1 MARIR
6 TVKPE
11 FWTSEQ
17 VAECSP
23 TTRLLFIGLWNFC
36 DDGGNHVASLKQ
48 LKMQIFPSDDISIDQ
63 IGLMV
68 DELIKNELITQYVV
82 NNKNYWHVL
91 GWHHQKIEKPNY
103 KHPAYSESNI
113 KPFADHSP
121 TDRLPVDPVMEG
133 SLKESNVINN
143 NKQTNTREAEKN
155 DQAII
160 DNLTSEPKNFVMPFD
175 WQPNQQ
181 EFLGYCMNYGVD
193 PKKLTPDILKKF
205 IGEARANNQKHP
217 ESKWCKFLATYLKKW
232 ADNPTFEKKPNP
244 HIYQPEQQQ
253 TQPQYSDPAYKLFVP
268 LTEEQKRKTPS
279 EELEKMKSL
288 LGGFANE

>member
-63 IGLMV
+63 IGFMV

-121 TDRLPVDPVMEG
+121 TSSLPVDPVMEG
-133 SLKESNVINN
+133 SLKECNVINN
-143 NKQTNTREAEKN
+143 NKQTTREDEKN
-155 DQAII
+155 EQAII
-160 DNLTSEPKNFVMPFD
+160 DGLTSEPKNFVMPFD

-181 EFLGYCMNYGVD
+181 EFNAYCVHLGVD
-193 PKKLTPDILKKF
+193 PKKLTTDILNKF
-205 IGEARANNQKHP
+205 IADARSNQQKHN
-217 ESKWCKFLATYLKKW
+217 ESKWCKFLAAYLKKW
-232 ADNPTFEKKPNP
+232 ADNPTFEKKTNP

-253 TQPQYSDPAYKLFVP
+253 PQPQYSDPAYKLFVP
-268 LTEEQKRKTPS
+268 LTEEQKRKTPP
-279 EELEKMKSL
+279 EELEKFKAL
-288 LGGFANE
+288 LGE

>member
-1 MARIR
+1 MSIDATIWAWSASVSKSSERLVLLSLADRADENCLCYPSMERLSNDTLLDIK
-6 TVKPE
+6 TVKKVVTDLIDKGFVVDTGDRKGSTQRVRVLRLVGVSKREDKRDQKRNDSKIGMNPIL
-11 FWTSEQ
+11 
-17 VAECSP
+17 P
-23 TTRLLFIGLWNFC
+23 TNEPKNGTLNEPKIGSQNL
-36 DDGGNHVASLKQ
+36 SL
-48 LKMQIFPSDDISIDQ
+48 
-63 IGLMV
+63 
-68 DELIKNELITQYVV
+68 
-82 NNKNYWHVL
+82 
-91 GWHHQKIEKPNY
+91 
-103 KHPAYSESNI
+103 ESNN
-113 KPFADHSP
+113 
-121 TDRLPVDPVMEG
+121 
-133 SLKESNVINN
+133 ES
-143 NKQTNTREAEKN
+143 KQTNTREDEKN

-253 TQPQYSDPAYKLFVP
+253 PQPQYSDPAYKLFVP